1 MRLSSHIKRHIAI
14 GLSAILLILSF
25 AASAHSVTHL
35 DDGVNSHCTLCFHQ
49 HQFTKVLPTQGISL
63 QLEPQLFNLTGY
75 ALPLSFFRHIN
86 VFRSRA
92 PPSSYFS

>member
-25 AASAHSVTHL
+25 AASIHTVTHS
-35 DDGVNSHCTLCFHQ
+35 DDGMSNDCTLCFHH
-49 HQFTKVLPTQGISL
+49 HQLNKVLPTHSVSL
-63 QLEPQLFNLTGY
+63 QLEPQLFDLARY
-75 ALPLSFFRHIN
+75 VLPHSFFRHIN

-92 PPSSYFS
+92 PPFFN